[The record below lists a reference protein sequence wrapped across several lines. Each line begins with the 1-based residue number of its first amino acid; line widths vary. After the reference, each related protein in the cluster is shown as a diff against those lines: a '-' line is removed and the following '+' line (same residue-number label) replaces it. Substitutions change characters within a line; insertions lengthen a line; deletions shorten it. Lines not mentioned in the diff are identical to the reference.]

1 MEIEEVTRDLLIEEI
16 EASREVGETITI
28 TKDITTLMITR
39 TKLSKRKPLI
49 SNISNNTHKRI
60 IMDLM
65 TTLLITRGLTFLRKR
80 NKSGEGKT

>member
-1 MEIEEVTRDLLIEEI
+1 MLIEAI
-16 EASREVGETITI
+16 VASREVGETITI

-49 SNISNNTHKRI
+49 SNISNNTHQRI
-60 IMDLM
+60 IMDRM
-65 TTLLITRGLTFLRKR
+65 TTLLITRGMIFLKKR